1 MAEPPDDLPNLRH
14 LRLFEAA
21 VRLGSLT
28 MASDVVHVSQPAA
41 SQAVARLEKLFNQ
54 RLLNRSP
61 GRIEPT
67 PAGVI
72 VNNRSLRAMA
82 HLGEAARRVAARG
95 RGQPGGSLER
105 HATAAQL
112 RALSTY
118 AEAGSFSAAA
128 RRLGQTEPAVQ
139 RAAREIEHILGLP
152 LFEGVQHNLRLTP
165 AGETVA
171 QFSALALKEIAL
183 AHEELREMAGVF
195 DGRIVIGTL
204 PLSRTRLVP
213 EAVVQV
219 MQAFPDA
226 KIEILDG
233 TYSSLIRSLRTGA
246 CDVIVGA
253 LRGKDCG
260 QGVTEQPLFLDSLA
274 IVARAGHPL
283 GQGRVAPADLLKFPW
298 VLPRKD
304 SPARGVF
311 DRVVEGGGDRGYI
324 ETGSLVALR
333 GVLLASDAVSIISP
347 RQVDYELRQGLLT
360 TLDLPLTD
368 ATRVIGTSLL
378 AGVQPTALLSRFL
391 AALDRVGGADA

>member
-1 MAEPPDDLPNLRH
+1 MADRTDDLPNLRH

-28 MASDVVHVSQPAA
+28 MASDAVHVSQPAA

-67 PAGVI
+67 AAGLI
-72 VNNRSLRAMA
+72 VTNRSLRAMA
-82 HLGEAARRVAARG
+82 HLAEAARRVVARG
-95 RGQPGGSLER
+95 RGQSGGSLER
-105 HATAAQL
+105 HATVAQL

-118 AEAGSFSAAA
+118 AETGSFSAAA

-152 LFEGVQHNLRLTP
+152 LFEGVQYNLRLTQ

-195 DGRIVIGTL
+195 DGRIVVGTL

-219 MQAFPDA
+219 IQSFPDA

-233 TYSSLIRSLRTGA
+233 TYGSLVRGLRTGA

-253 LRGKDCG
+253 LRGDLCG
-260 QGVTEQPLFLDSLA
+260 AGLTEQALFEDRLA

-283 GQGRVAPADLLKFPW
+283 SAGTISAVDLQQFPW

-304 SPARGVF
+304 SPARAVF
-311 DRVVEGGGDRGYI
+311 ERVVGVEPTRGYI

-360 TLDLPLTD
+360 TIDLPLED
-368 ATRVIGTSLL
+368 ATRTIGTTCLVG
-378 AGVQPTALLSRFL
+378 AQPTALLTRFL
-391 AALDRVGGADA
+391 TALNQVGG